1 MRRLTKY
8 LRPYRLQCILG
19 PAAKLI
25 EAVFELIVPLVMARI
40 IDVGI
45 AAGDRGY
52 VVRMSLV
59 LVLLGFTGLCCALF
73 CQYSAAR
80 ASQGFGTTLRREL
93 YHHINTLS
101 HAEIDRIGSSSMV
114 NRIVNDVNQL
124 QTAVAMLIRLVIR
137 APFLVIGATVMAV
150 GIDLKLSLIFLAAA
164 PIIAFILYFIMSRCV
179 PYYRTIQK
187 KLDRISLVTS
197 ENLQGVRVIRA
208 FSRQEAEC
216 RRFDAANEDHR
227 EVSMRVGRVNAL
239 LNPLTFVVVNL
250 AIVAIIWAGGLRVQ
264 SGALTQGQIVAL
276 VNYMNQILLALVV
289 VANLVVIF
297 TRAAASAARVN
308 EVLEL
313 APSVTDRA
321 GAAPAAGAA
330 GTPRVEFDGVDF
342 AYSSG
347 ENALSGVSFTAAPGE
362 TVGVIGG
369 TGSGKSTLVSLI
381 PRFYDVKSGS
391 VRVNGVD
398 VRDWPSAALRAQVG
412 VVPQQ
417 AVLFSGTLRD
427 NLKWG
432 APQADDAALWAA
444 LETAQAADFVKKLP
458 GGLDAS
464 ILQGGQNLSG
474 GQRQRLTIAR
484 ALAGRPDILILD
496 DSASALDF
504 ATDAALRR
512 ALRRDVRGATVF
524 LVSQRVNTVRGADK
538 IVVLDDGAVAGVGTH
553 EELFRS
559 CEAYREICLS
569 QLTGEEAE
577 RA

>member
-164 PIIAFILYFIMSRCV
+164 PVIAFILYFIMSRCV

-313 APSVTDRA
+313 APSVTDHA
-321 GAAPAAGAA
+321 GASPATGTA

-391 VRVNGVD
+391 VRVNGAD

-458 GGLDAS
+458 GGLDAP

-512 ALRRDVRGATVF
+512 ALQRDVRGATVF

-538 IVVLDDGAVAGVGTH
+538 IVVLDDGAVAGVGAH

-577 RA
+577 RT